1 MARSL
6 YDVGDRNPDRDN
18 RWLNDRQ
25 EKPARVV
32 PAGLVLGA
40 LIIAA
45 LGVMLVKTVLPSPA
59 SASAQDAPT
68 MIADQFALCD
78 DPKGQACVLT
88 ADSYAWRGHL
98 YHLTGISVPSLTGA
112 RCAQEADLARR
123 SRITLAAMMNGG
135 RFDARPDP
143 ADSDLDARLLMRDG
157 VSLGTLMILKGQ
169 AKEASAQPID
179 WCAA

>member
-18 RWLNDRQ
+18 SWLNDRQ
-25 EKPARVV
+25 EKSARVV
-32 PAGLVLGA
+32 PVGMILAALVV
-40 LIIAA
+40 AA
-45 LGVMLVKTVLPSPA
+45 LGTMLIRTVLPSPA
-59 SASAQDAPT
+59 SASAQEAPT

-112 RCAQEADLARR
+112 RCPQEAVLARQ
-123 SRITLAAMMNGG
+123 SRATLAAMMNGG
-135 RFDARPDP
+135 NFDARPDP
-143 ADSDLDARLLMRDG
+143 ADRDPDARLLMRDG

-169 AKEASAQPID
+169 AREASAQPID